1 MTIKLLLTEFRK
13 NTFFQFN
20 VILKI
25 ILGVLLLQLF
35 FIFLDIPVYVDLF
48 VGPLLYLYTSK
59 TNNIKISFFRV
70 SFLHILL
77 ACFLF
82 WLTMWNHSE
91 FVLFLDALSLMTYGF
106 LIRLRLKQSY
116 VAKSHFHSYTIFV
129 SFCTFYLGVVSLVLF
144 IQFLENNVVK
154 IFSFSKQFLIVGM
167 LSIVICFL
175 LYLLFNAKN
184 QPLS

>member
-91 FVLFLDALSLMTYGF
+91 FVLFFGCFVLDDVWFPDSIA
-106 LIRLRLKQSY
+106 IK
-116 VAKSHFHSYTIFV
+116 A
-129 SFCTFYLGVVSLVLF
+129 VLCRKKPF
-144 IQFLENNVVK
+144 
-154 IFSFSKQFLIVGM
+154 
-167 LSIVICFL
+167 
-175 LYLLFNAKN
+175 
-184 QPLS
+184 P